1 MIHIIKAALPMC
13 AQTEKATF
21 LCKDNYRANLYIYVW
36 SVGKGLETA
45 DVQITMHFTQE
56 KEM

>member
-21 LCKDNYRANLYIYVW
+21 LCKDDYRANLYIYVW

-45 DVQITMHFTQE
+45 DNNAFHTRKGDVIM
-56 KEM
+56 